1 MLLQTQDLLFIDY
14 HAAKFKVKK
23 TGGYS
28 LLLVEAAGT
37 VLLFKKSIFNQG
49 Q

>member
-23 TGGYS
+23 PGGYS
-28 LLLVEAAGT
+28 VLLIEAAGA
-37 VLLFKKSIFNQG
+37 VLLLKKAAFNQG